1 MARTLFIGTTNPG
14 KLGEFVA
21 LLGPLGLTVKV
32 ARSADE
38 VEEPSTDLLDGF
50 AENARIKALAYAR
63 ISGGVTLAEDSG
75 LAVAALGGLPGIYSA
90 RFADVDLAAKKVLKD
105 SCRPR
110 EVMDPLNNQR
120 LLECMKGFEQP
131 RRAALFRTAAVL
143 ATASARAG
151 RGAEVLFSATAESH
165 GWIAQEARGDRGF
178 GYDPVFVGQDT
189 FGKTYAEIDPVR
201 KNLKSHRK
209 RVMDELF
216 FWLSKH
222 TDVFDR

>member
-21 LLGPLGLTVKV
+21 LLAPLGLTVQV
-32 ARSADE
+32 ARSASE
-38 VEEPSTDLLDGF
+38 VEEPSTDVLDGF
-50 AENARIKALAYAR
+50 VENAKVKALAYAGLC
-63 ISGGVTLAEDSG
+63 GGVTLAEDSG
-75 LAVAALGGLPGIYSA
+75 LAVAALGGLPGIFSA
-90 RFADVDLAAKKVLKD
+90 RFADLDLATKRIAPSGRTRD
-105 SCRPR
+105 QI
-110 EVMDPLNNQR
+110 DPLNNQR

-131 RRAALFRTAAVL
+131 RRAAMFRTAVAV
-143 ATASARAG
+143 ARG
-151 RGAEVLFSATAESH
+151 QDLLFAAVAESH
-165 GWIAQEARGDRGF
+165 GWISEEARGDRGF

-222 TDVFDR
+222 LEIFDP

>member
-1 MARTLFIGTTNPG
+1 MERTLFIGTTNPG

-21 LLGPLGLTVKV
+21 LLGPLGLAVKV
-32 ARSADE
+32 ARSETE
-38 VEEPSTDLLDGF
+38 VEEPSIDVLDGF
-50 AENARIKALAYAR
+50 AENARIKALAYAK

-75 LAVAALGGLPGIYSA
+75 LAVAALGGLPGIFSA
-90 RFADVDLAAKKVLKD
+90 RFADVDLEAKRVLKD
-105 SCRPR
+105 SKRPR
-110 EVMDPLNNQR
+110 DVMDPANNLR

-131 RRAALFRTAAVL
+131 RRAAFFKTAAVL
-143 ATASARAG
+143 A
-151 RGAEVLFSATAESH
+151 RGDQVLFSATAESH
-165 GWIAQEARGDRGF
+165 GWIAEEARGTKGF

-222 TDVFDR
+222 LEIF

>member
-21 LLGPLGLTVKV
+21 LLAPLGLTVQI
-32 ARSADE
+32 ARSHEE

-50 AENARIKALAYAR
+50 TENARIKALAY
-63 ISGGVTLAEDSG
+63 SNLCGGVTLAEDSG
-75 LAVAALGGLPGIYSA
+75 LAVAALDGLPGIYSA
-90 RFADVDLAAKKVLKD
+90 RFADLDLATRKVAD
-105 SCRPR
+105 SGRPR
-110 EVMDPLNNQR
+110 EVMDPANNQR
-120 LLECMKGFEQP
+120 LLDRMKGFAQP
-131 RRAALFRTAAVL
+131 RRAALFRTAVAL
-143 ATASARAG
+143 A
-151 RGAEVLFSATAESH
+151 RGSEVLFSAVAESH
-165 GWIAQEARGDRGF
+165 GWIADEARGARGF

-216 FWLSKH
+216 FWLSH
-222 TDVFDR
+222 HLEIFDAPAGGLP